1 MASYPGV
8 GRRTAARRFSRRRAL
23 VAAVGAA
30 GTAAAFLAACGGD
43 GRTESE
49 SGGDTSAGSTAG
61 QQATQVT
68 QEQPRPGGVIS
79 QRIATDPAPIDIHQ
93 TTTYTGVW
101 PTAPCFNQ
109 LVQFDPSKV
118 QAGPQEIIAD
128 LATKWEQA
136 DPTTVVF
143 TLKPGVTFHDGSDFT
158 AEDARATLDWI
169 RRPPHGKTSP
179 RAGALASIDT
189 IEAPD
194 ATTMRIRLKQP
205 APSLLMNL
213 GSHYFAIA
221 QARDL
226 AANGEIGNRLI
237 GTGPFKL
244 KSYQRSNLLELEK
257 NPAYHVPGR
266 PYLDGLRWYII
277 PDYTT
282 ALANFLAGQYQM
294 FYDLAYKVS
303 DQDRTKDELGDRVET
318 ALVPSTLRDPVFM
331 NARRKPYDD
340 ARVRQAI
347 SLALDRDAAI
357 KVVKEGAAR
366 RGGYMAPKGGW
377 AISEGDLKK
386 YEGYDKPN
394 VEKAKQLMLAAGLT
408 GPIEASTVLRTDFK
422 DQGEFVKDQLAKI
435 GINVKLTLGD
445 TGSTQPVV
453 QRGDYDIT
461 PWLIAIN
468 VDDPDA
474 TFGEISTSTATRNWS
489 AVKDPQVDQL
499 FEKQSQTLDLN
510 ERRKL
515 VQDLEKRALEL
526 YQVAVMFFEDLSF
539 ARLKTVRNF
548 VFQESLYT
556 NRRME
561 SVWLAS

>member
-1 MASYPGV
+1 MASQHDTW
-8 GRRTAARRFSRRRAL
+8 RRAVSRRLNRRRAL
-23 VAAVGAA
+23 TVFGGGA
-30 GTAAAFLAACGGD
+30 GAAAFALACGGD
-43 GRTESE
+43 DKQD
-49 SGGDTSAGSTAG
+49 GGAAPGGG
-61 QQATQVT
+61 QVGAQATR
-68 QEQPRPGGVIS
+68 EAEDQPRAGGIIS

-118 QAGPQEIIAD
+118 SASPQDILPD
-128 LATKWEQA
+128 LATKWEQPE
-136 DPTTVVF
+136 PTTVVF
-143 TLKPGVTFHDGSDFT
+143 TLKPSVKFHDGSDFT
-158 AEDARATLDWI
+158 SEDVRATLDWI
-169 RRPPHGKTSP
+169 RRPPQGKTSP

-189 IEAPD
+189 VEAPD
-194 ATTMRIRLKQP
+194 PLSVRVKLKQP
-205 APSLLMNL
+205 TPSLLMNL
-213 GSHYFAIA
+213 ASHYFAIA
-221 QARDL
+221 QAADL
-226 AANGEIGNRLI
+226 AANGEISPRLI

-257 NPAYHVPGR
+257 NPTYHVQGR
-266 PYLDGLRWYII
+266 PYLDGLRWFII

-282 ALANFLAGQYQM
+282 ALTNFIAGQYQL
-294 FYDLAYKVS
+294 FYDLAFKVS
-303 DQDRTKDELGDRVET
+303 DQERVKSELGDRVET
-318 ALVPSTLRDPVFM
+318 FLVPSTLRDPVFT
-331 NARRKPYDD
+331 NTRRKPYDD
-340 ARVRQAI
+340 IRVRQAI

-366 RGGYMAPKGGW
+366 RGGYMAPKGAW
-377 AISEGDLKK
+377 AISEGDLKR

-394 VEKAKQLMLAAGLT
+394 IDKAKQLLTAAGVT
-408 GPIEASTVLRTDFK
+408 GPLEAVAPLRTDFK

-435 GINVKLTLGD
+435 GITIRLNLGD

-453 QRGDYDIT
+453 QRGDFDIT

-489 AVKDPQVDQL
+489 AVKDPQIDAL
-499 FEKQSQTLDLN
+499 FDKQSQTSN
-510 ERRKL
+510 FEERKKI
-515 VQDLEKRALEL
+515 VQELEKKALEL
-526 YQVAVMFFEDLSF
+526 YQVSVMFFEDLSF
-539 ARLKTVRNF
+539 AKFKSVRNF

-561 SVWLAS
+561 AVWLKP

>member
-1 MASYPGV
+1 MAMFQST
-8 GRRTAARRFSRRRAL
+8 GRRLVARRLSRRRAL
-23 VAAVGAA
+23 GTVGGVAG
-30 GTAAAFLAACGGD
+30 AAAFLAACGGD
-43 GRTESE
+43 DKSDGGS
-49 SGGDTSAGSTAG
+49 SGDAASGATGG
-61 QQATQVT
+61 QQATQAAPD
-68 QEQPRPGGVIS
+68 QPRAGGVIS

-109 LVQFDPSKV
+109 LVQFDPAKV
-118 QAGPQEIIAD
+118 QAGPQEIVAD

-136 DPTTVVF
+136 DPTTMLF
-143 TLKPGVTFHDGSDFT
+143 TLKPGVKFHDGSDFT
-158 AEDARATLDWI
+158 AEDVRATLDWI
-169 RRPPHGKTSP
+169 RKPPQGKTSP
-179 RAGALASIDT
+179 RAGALASIDA

-194 ATTMRIRLKQP
+194 PMTVRIRLKQP
-205 APSLLMNL
+205 TPSLLMNL
-213 GSHYFAIA
+213 GSHYFAVA
-221 QARDL
+221 QAQDL
-226 AANGEIGNRLI
+226 AANGEISNRLI

-244 KSYQRSNLLELEK
+244 KNYQRSNVLELEK

-266 PYLDGLRWYII
+266 PYLDGLRWFII

-282 ALANFLAGQYQM
+282 ALTNFIAGQYQL
-294 FYDLAYKVS
+294 FYDLAFKVS
-303 DQDRTKDELGDRVET
+303 DQDRVKQELGDRVET

-331 NARRKPYDD
+331 NARRRPYDD
-340 ARVRQAI
+340 PRVRQAI

-377 AISEGDLKK
+377 AISEGDLKR
-386 YEGYDKPN
+386 YEGYDRPN
-394 VEKAKQLMLAAGLT
+394 VEKAKQLMQAAGVT
-408 GPIEASTVLRTDFK
+408 GPLEASTVLRTDFK

-435 GINVKLTLGD
+435 GINIKLTLGD

-489 AVKDPQVDQL
+489 QVKDPQLDAL
-499 FEKQSQTLDLN
+499 FERQSQTLDLN

-539 ARLKTVRNF
+539 AKFKSVRNF